1 MYVHT
6 FWVAFARE
14 QGAKVYAVVRWLL
27 AEICVRREILCECHG
42 ICGTR
47 PVVLNFWNNSWLV
60 QQAQPF
66 PAPVF
71 PSLSILSPSSSCELR
86 RLSSECLGTAD
97 HVKVLVLCAMR
108 VSRESDQCAWN
119 VAGRA
124 HVLVVN
130 DDVNYCVCSH
140 CIHSN
145 GHRRN
150 FSHSPSVGPSPSSVN
165 PFHLSVPMTILAYR
179 FCTTTTTSTR
189 IICEWGVC
197 CMCMNGVFELFIGT
211 NPCWLLCSGI
221 HIEEVLISGV
231 PQVNWIWL
239 GKTSNW
245 WRVLQRFVSL

>member
-1 MYVHT
+1 MS
-6 FWVAFARE
+6 F
-14 QGAKVYAVVRWLL
+14 GGL
-27 AEICVRREILCECHG
+27 APSVWELRTMWR
-42 ICGTR
+42 
-47 PVVLNFWNNSWLV
+47 
-60 QQAQPF
+60 
-66 PAPVF
+66 
-71 PSLSILSPSSSCELR
+71 SLSSVQC
-86 RLSSECLGTAD
+86 
-97 HVKVLVLCAMR
+97 VF
-108 VSRESDQCAWN
+108 RESQIN
-119 VAGRA
+119 VREMLRVERA

-150 FSHSPSVGPSPSSVN
+150 FSPSPSVAPSPSSVN

-179 FCTTTTTSTR
+179 FCTTTTTTTTR

-245 WRVLQRFVSL
+245 WRVLQRFDSL